1 MKKILIIFL
10 AVVSVS
16 SSFAQKS
23 LNDYKY
29 VIVPYKYD
37 FVNEKDK
44 YQLNS
49 LSQFLFNKYG
59 FEAIME
65 DAEFPMDLAKN
76 RCLGLRSDVLKEKGL
91 FQTKL
96 KVQLK
101 DCDGNIVYT
110 TKIGSTREKNFKTAY
125 TLALRGAFE
134 DFETVNYKYQPNEN
148 ILARASV
155 SSEEDSNEEIQKL
168 KEEINTLK
176 EKQTQA
182 KEIPEKKVT
191 KEEIKKPTMVTGKE
205 VKQVVKQGEPEIN
218 ILYAQKIEN
227 GYQLVDKTP
236 KVVMIMLETNL
247 ENVFLVKNENAIV
260 YKEDGFWYLSK
271 NDGKQV
277 TVKTLN
283 IKF

>member
-10 AVVSVS
+10 AFVSVS
-16 SSFAQKS
+16 SSFAQKN

-37 FVNEKDK
+37 FLNEKDK

-65 DAEFPMDLAKN
+65 DAEFPTDLIRN
-76 RCLGLRSDVLKEKGL
+76 RCLGLRSDVLKESGV
-91 FQTKL
+91 FVTKL

-101 DCDGNIVYT
+101 DCNGDIIYT
-110 TKIGSTREKNFKTAY
+110 TKLGTSREKQYKVAYNLAIRDAFK
-125 TLALRGAFE
+125 
-134 DFETVNYKYQPNEN
+134 DFETVHYKYQPNET
-148 ILARASV
+148 ILSKAIV
-155 SSEEDSNEEIQKL
+155 DSGDDSKEEIEKL

-176 EKQTQA
+176 QRQA
-182 KEIPEKKVT
+182 EVKETTVKKV
-191 KEEIKKPTMVTGKE
+191 EEIKKPTEVIGGE
-205 VKQVVKQGEPEIN
+205 VKQVVKKEESEIN
-218 ILYAQKIEN
+218 VLYAQKIDS

-236 KVVMIMLETNL
+236 KVVMIILETNMQ
-247 ENVFLVKNENAIV
+247 NVFLVKNENAIV

-271 NDGKQV
+271 NDGKQA

>member
-1 MKKILIIFL
+1 MKKLLIICL
-10 AVVSVS
+10 ILGSIS
-16 SSFAQKS
+16 STIAQKNI
-23 LNDYKY
+23 NDYKY

-65 DAEFPMDLAKN
+65 DADFPEDLIRN
-76 RCLGLRSDVLKEKGL
+76 RCLALRSDVIKESGM
-91 FQTKL
+91 FTTKL

-101 DCDGNIVYT
+101 DCNGDVIYT
-110 TKIGSTREKNFKTAY
+110 TKVGASREKQYKVAY
-125 TLALRGAFE
+125 NIAIREAFM
-134 DFETVNYKYQPNEN
+134 DFETVNYKYQPNEA
-148 ILARASV
+148 ILAKAIVDSG
-155 SSEEDSNEEIQKL
+155 EDSKEELQKL

-176 EKQTQA
+176 QKQA
-182 KEIPEKKVT
+182 EVKEIPEKKAAA
-191 KEEIKKPTMVTGKE
+191 EEKIEPKMKAVKE
-205 VKQVVKQGEPEIN
+205 VNQVAKKEASEIN

-260 YKEDGFWYLSK
+260 YKEDSFWYLSK
-271 NDGKQV
+271 NDGKQA